1 MSTGSTAA
9 YSQLLATVRST
20 VGALELPPEHP
31 LSRDVRAV
39 AEQADSP
46 VVRVVV
52 FGPFNYG
59 KSTLLNALLGERAL
73 PIDLIPTTGAAI
85 AVRYGPELATQIH
98 LKDGAVIHEA
108 GTDVLKQFAI
118 LDGDRRMRNDVASV
132 AVSCPHPWLRTGVEL
147 VDLPGTDDQEAQDA
161 LVKDQLLTADLV
173 VQVLDGRKLM
183 TLGEREHL
191 RDWLLDRGIETVV
204 FVVNFLNLLEPED
217 QKQVYNRLRF
227 VAESFRAKLPPGV
240 SNLYRVD
247 ALPALRAR
255 LKGNM
260 AAAQE
265 SGLPMLESA
274 LHTIA
279 QSLQD
284 KPETRL
290 PRLRAI
296 AHRVQATLE
305 QKIATLQHEIN
316 PVNDKQRQKNEIRQQ
331 AAPLL
336 QTGFA
341 KSVQACAEWLA
352 VPNLLAQYQTAAAQ
366 ALQTGTFKSW
376 MMGEFKQTA
385 IDHQQAVVK
394 WVNQACE
401 FFERDKIHQFLVNFP
416 PEPVVPASPPPAD
429 PPPSKKSDL
438 PPEAIA
444 GGAVGFM
451 LGGPVG
457 AMIGG
462 GASYLLNKTWDA
474 AKGRSRPAE
483 PTASVAPYQYLDIA
497 RDYLVHF
504 SDLNLGAL
512 RRYQQKSDR
521 LLHYEPQ
528 TTPAI
533 DPYRHHQLQLLTAQA
548 ETLKTALADSS
559 PTA

>member
-1 MSTGSTAA
+1 MGIGNTEA
-9 YSQLLATVRST
+9 YSQVLAAVQSA
-20 VGALELPPEHP
+20 VGALELPAEHP

-39 AEQADSP
+39 AERAATP

-85 AVRYGPELATQIH
+85 AVRYGADLATEIH
-98 LKDGAVIHEA
+98 LTDGAVMHEA
-108 GTDVLKQFAI
+108 GTEILQQFAI
-118 LDGDRRMRNDVASV
+118 LDGDRRMREDVASV
-132 AVSCPHPWLRTGVEL
+132 AVTCPHPWLRTGVEL
-147 VDLPGTDDQEAQDA
+147 VDLPGTDDQDAQDA
-161 LVKDQLLTADLV
+161 LVKEQLLTADLV

-204 FVVNFLNLLEPED
+204 FVVNFLNLLEPEE

-274 LHTIA
+274 LHTIV
-279 QSLQD
+279 QSLQAD
-284 KPETRL
+284 PAARL

-296 AHRVQATLE
+296 AHRVHTSLE
-305 QKIATLQHEIN
+305 QKITTLRHEID
-316 PVNDKQRQKNEIRQQ
+316 PIDDKQRQKNEIRQQ

-336 QTGFA
+336 QVGFA
-341 KSVQACAEWLA
+341 KSTQAFADWLA
-352 VPNLLAQYQTAAAQ
+352 LTQLLTTYQAPAAQ

-376 MMGEFKQTA
+376 LMGEFKRTA

-394 WVNQACE
+394 WVHQACE
-401 FFERDKIHQFLVNFP
+401 FFEREKTHQFLVNFP
-416 PEPVVPASPPPAD
+416 PEPGLPAPQPTITPAPP
-429 PPPSKKSDL
+429 KKSDL

-457 AMIGG
+457 AVIGG

-474 AKGRSRPAE
+474 AKGRSPAAQ
-483 PTASVAPYQYLDIA
+483 PQPAIDFYHYQEIA
-497 RDYLVHF
+497 REYLAHF
-504 SDLNLGAL
+504 SEINLAAL
-512 RRYQQKSDR
+512 QRYKHKSDR
-521 LLHYEPQ
+521 LLHYEPKTLQ
-528 TTPAI
+528 TV
-533 DPYRHHQLQLLTAQA
+533 DSHRQYQLQLLVGQA
-548 ETLKTALADSS
+548 EQLQTILTSLD
-559 PTA
+559 